1 MFFFNTL
8 IILILF
14 LVIGYLV
21 GHEEGKLVFLK
32 AIAIGALLVFLSYIT
47 ILMGSFIVWFPTV
60 LFFGFS
66 ESLFQIGLMT
76 MLLSGI
82 IKYIFLKFMSRK
94 IMISDT
100 LITILEYF
108 IQWLLIYFTLYQFIA
123 NQLKGLSDIDVH
135 QLFSNILSMDSIN
148 IFILPSL
155 LVSWISISMVRMSRK
170 QYQNSKKNE
179 S

>member
-1 MFFFNTL
+1 
-8 IILILF
+8 
-14 LVIGYLV
+14 
-21 GHEEGKLVFLK
+21 
-32 AIAIGALLVFLSYIT
+32 
-47 ILMGSFIVWFPTV
+47 
-60 LFFGFS
+60 
-66 ESLFQIGLMT
+66 

-82 IKYIFLKFMSRK
+82 IQYIFLKFMSRK

>member
-60 LFFGFS
+60 LFFWIFG
-66 ESLFQIGLMT
+66 ESVSNRPYDDVIKWHYSIYLF
-76 MLLSGI
+76 
-82 IKYIFLKFMSRK
+82 K
-94 IMISDT
+94 IY
-100 LITILEYF
+100 E
-108 IQWLLIYFTLYQFIA
+108 
-123 NQLKGLSDIDVH
+123 
-135 QLFSNILSMDSIN
+135 
-148 IFILPSL
+148 P
-155 LVSWISISMVRMSRK
+155 
-170 QYQNSKKNE
+170 
-179 S
+179 